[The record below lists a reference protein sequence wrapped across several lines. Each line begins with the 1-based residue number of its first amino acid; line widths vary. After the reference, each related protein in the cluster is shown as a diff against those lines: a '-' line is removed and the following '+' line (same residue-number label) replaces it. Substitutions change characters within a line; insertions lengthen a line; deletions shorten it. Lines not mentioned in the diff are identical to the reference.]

1 MGTSS
6 SGSNPSDDFQFMVKN
21 RDVVSNKG
29 EEFRQR
35 MLAYQ
40 DNNNVRGSK
49 LKSIMELDEIVE
61 NMGNK
66 I

>member
-6 SGSNPSDDFQFMVKN
+6 SSSNPSDDFQFMVKN

-35 MLAYQ
+35 MIAYQ
-40 DNNNVRGSK
+40 DNSNTKGSK
-49 LKSIMELDEIVE
+49 LKSIMELD
-61 NMGNK
+61 
-66 I
+66 